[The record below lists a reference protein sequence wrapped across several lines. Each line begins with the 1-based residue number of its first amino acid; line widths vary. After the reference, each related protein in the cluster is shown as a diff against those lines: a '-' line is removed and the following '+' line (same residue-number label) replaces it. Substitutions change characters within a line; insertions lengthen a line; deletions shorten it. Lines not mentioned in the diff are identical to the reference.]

1 MQSIALVAD
10 IHSNILALEAILKD
24 IRRKH
29 KPDRIISLGDQINLG
44 PAPRETLGLL
54 KKEKPSACMEITNDM
69 FYLLCG
75 MIRHT

>member
-29 KPDRIISLGDQINLG
+29 KPDRIISLGAKKTIG
-44 PAPRETLGLL
+44 PPRGKRKGIKS
-54 KKEKPSACMEITNDM
+54 KKNP
-69 FYLLCG
+69 
-75 MIRHT
+75 

>member
-44 PAPRETLGLL
+44 PAPRKRSICSSRKTRLPAG
-54 KKEKPSACMEITNDM
+54 KSRAIC
-69 FYLLCG
+69 F
-75 MIRHT
+75 IRYAA